1 MTIKYRGYQSL
12 SIEMP
17 FEYMAKN
24 PGNPCLKLPT
34 GAGKSIVVAGICK
47 KVMNTWP
54 DSKIIMLTHQKE
66 LIEQNAEKMRL
77 IWPGAPMGI
86 YSASV
91 GKRNLGEPIT
101 FAGIQSIVNKKELL
115 GKIDLIIVD
124 ECDLINNKQ
133 QGSYRKLID
142 HLKSQNEH
150 MRVIGLTATPY
161 RLGQGLIT
169 DGDEP
174 IFNDIL
180 EPITI
185 HELIEQGY
193 LAPLRSKLTDTKMD
207 FSGVAVRGGDY
218 SEKEKNEA
226 AVKCDNEII
235 VDEAIH
241 LAGDR
246 KAWLFFCS
254 GVDHAEIIKDIL
266 ILKGIEAEIVTGKTP
281 KKERERI
288 LSEYK
293 AGKIRALTNA
303 NVLTTGFDYPDIDMI
318 AFLSPTLSARKYVQ
332 MAGRGMRLKSHT
344 DHCLV
349 LDFAGLIQKH
359 GPVTDV
365 TKPQRSKKGEAP
377 IKICEQCNE
386 ITHLSAQFCPC
397 CGYQFF
403 ELDATRQRMEL
414 DKNSCIMGLD
424 KIKEKKISS
433 WVWKEHTG
441 AKSGNAMIKVTYYEG
456 LNCRG
461 VTEYFPV
468 LNNSEVGSKAVQTIY
483 NIASKSGA
491 NINCENLHDLCIAL
505 NISRPPTSIKFEH
518 KGRLSTVYSRIWNH
532 GQENT
537 SNRMAG

>member
-1 MTIKYRGYQSL
+1 MIKYRDYQTL

-17 FEYMAKN
+17 FEYMANN
-24 PGNPCLKLPT
+24 PGNPCLELPT
-34 GAGKSIVVAGICK
+34 GSGKSIIVAGICK
-47 KVMNTWP
+47 KVMDNWP

-77 IWPGAPMGI
+77 IWPNAPMGI

-91 GKRNLGEPIT
+91 GKRQLGEPIT

-115 GKIDLIIVD
+115 GKVDLIIVD

-133 QGSYRKLID
+133 QGSYRILID
-142 HLKSQNEH
+142 YLQTRNKH

-161 RLGQGLIT
+161 RLGQGMIT
-169 DGDEP
+169 DGEDA

-180 EPITI
+180 KPITI
-185 HELIEQGY
+185 HELIDQGY
-193 LAPLRSKLTDTKMD
+193 LAPLRSKLTDIKMD
-207 FSGVAVRGGDY
+207 FSGVSVRGGDY

-226 AVKCDNEII
+226 AVKCDNELI
-235 VDEAIH
+235 VDEAIA
-241 LAGDR
+241 LAGNR
-246 KAWLFFCS
+246 KAWLFFCA
-254 GVDHAEIIKDIL
+254 GVDHAAMIKDLL
-266 ILKGIEAEIVTGKTP
+266 ISKDIAADIVTGATP

-349 LDFAGLIQKH
+349 LDFAGLIKKH
-359 GPVTDV
+359 GPVTDIA
-365 TKPQRSKKGEAP
+365 KPQQSKKGEAP
-377 IKICEQCNE
+377 IKVCEQCQE
-386 ITHLSAQFCPC
+386 IVHLSAQFCPG
-397 CGYQFF
+397 CGFQFY
-403 ELDATRQRMEL
+403 ELDDSRQKMEL
-414 DKNSCIMGLD
+414 DKQSCIMGMD
-424 KIKEKKISS
+424 KIKTKPIST
-433 WVWKEHTG
+433 WYWAEHIS

-468 LNNSEVGSKAVQTIY
+468 LNNSERGNKAVQTIY
-483 NIASKSGA
+483 NIAEKSGA
-491 NINCENLHDLCIAL
+491 NINCNNLLELAEAL
-505 NISRPPTSIKFEH
+505 NKSKPPSYIKYES
-518 KGRLSTVYSRIWNH
+518 KGNLSTVYSRAWDER
-532 GQENT
+532 QENT
-537 SNRMAG
+537 NNRMAG